1 MKFLEKFPLC
11 EKIPHKKSYLDILN
25 DNQDIDGLRFLVFL
39 TVESYLMI
47 FSDTNLAVDSLVP
60 KESKCF
66 GISRLY
72 LTVYEIKKHFLV
84 FIFNS
89 ARQQRKALMVHMH
102 EIL

>member
-1 MKFLEKFPLC
+1 MNFSMKFLEKFPLC

-39 TVESYLMI
+39 TVHSYLMI
-47 FSDTNLAVDSLVP
+47 FSDANLTVNSLVP

-72 LTVYEIKKHFLV
+72 LTVYEKKKNISLFLFLTV
-84 FIFNS
+84 RDNS
-89 ARQQRKALMVHMH
+89 VMP
-102 EIL
+102 